1 MSERKS
7 REQVPDEEEVWACV
21 AAIPPS
27 ASISFYFSSS
37 SSSPQQSLL
46 RVPFARL
53 RRSTR
58 RTGGGGGGEEKGA
71 LDDYSA
77 GEDSFEKMHA
87 RNGEEFPEIRERS
100 SSSSNEEGRNY
111 HAI

>member
-1 MSERKS
+1 MGVRG
-7 REQVPDEEEVWACV
+7 CH
-21 AAIPPS
+21 PPLRLLFL
-27 ASISFYFSSS
+27 SISL
-37 SSSPQQSLL
+37 PLLLLPPQSLL

>member
-27 ASISFYFSSS
+27 SSISLYFSSS
-37 SSSPQQSLL
+37 SSSSPQSLL

-58 RTGGGGGGEEKGA
+58 RTGGGGGEEKGA

>member
-37 SSSPQQSLL
+37 SSSSPQSLL

-58 RTGGGGGGEEKGA
+58 RTGGGGGEEKGA

-87 RNGEEFPEIRERS
+87 RNREEFPEIRERS